1 MAVYDFT
8 GKVVLVTGA
17 SRGIGRVIAE
27 EFVKAGAV
35 VAGTATSE
43 AGACKLESE
52 LTALEASGKAY
63 GFVHNALDLS
73 AAASLV
79 AAVTEKCGAAPEILV
94 NNAGITRD
102 GLFMRMKDQDWDDVI
117 ACNLSAIARLTKACI
132 SPMMKKRSGRVISIT
147 SVVGEIG
154 NAGQCNYAAAKA
166 GIIGFSRSLAKEVG
180 ARGVTVN
187 CVAPGFIETDMT
199 KVLPEAALQH
209 WLENIPLK
217 RMGQALDIA
226 RAVLFLASDD
236 AAYITGATLDVNG
249 GMRCA

>member
-187 CVAPGFIETDMT
+187 CVA